1 MIVPHQSSTA
11 RPIVPDGRVTPRPQ
25 VAYTPL
31 HHLLLT
37 HALYGGLVVGDGYL
51 VIAGERRSHEAYLA
65 VARLVL
71 GDLLGLQAPD
81 FLGST
86 AAVPT
91 PVGVGVLHRWDAE
104 LMGGAK

>member
-1 MIVPHQSSTA
+1 MVPYHTTERHA
-11 RPIVPDGRVTPRPQ
+11 RPPGGRVTPRPQ

-37 HALYGGLVVGDGYL
+37 HALYGGLVVGDGYI
-51 VIAGERRSHEAYLA
+51 VVAGQRWSHEAYLA

-81 FLGST
+81 FLGGT

-104 LMGGAK
+104 LVGGAK